1 MKKALFRTLF
11 IICALAAAV
20 TAAASQETRFS
31 VEILGTSRF
40 EDIAVI
46 HDGLRRSDGV
56 LDLRVVRSSRNYVKL
71 EGTTSGGV
79 DHLISDLAGL
89 AQDRFDVKAERPHQ
103 GFIAITLRKLDNVI
117 PTARAVAKGRRNPSP

>member
-71 EGTTSGGV
+71 EGDISLLQR
-79 DHLISDLAGL
+79 LIDGEWRDSECLIVPPGHRVVPSFGD
-89 AQDRFDVKAERPHQ
+89 DV
-103 GFIAITLRKLDNVI
+103 I
-117 PTARAVAKGRRNPSP
+117 RAVSASASDSDTEEGGAPAEN